1 MKFSRFTFLVLL
13 VLLVFLAAVGAEAQF
28 AVYGEFTASK
38 FNLDGSASKN
48 WLYGGAAGAYYDTR
62 HFAVLEPGVDA
73 RAIFQKQTSSGSSLQ
88 ARQSGDSLNARLAGG
103 FLGPRLAVHVPA
115 LPLRPYGEALLGFS
129 KTRASQSF
137 DPSFTAFDHAA
148 FAYQLIAGAD
158 FTVLPHVDWRVAE
171 FTFTGVPSI
180 NSGSVSHT
188 AHTNAVG
195 TGVVIRF

>member
-1 MKFSRFTFLVLL
+1 MKLGRLTFLLL
-13 VLLVFLAAVGAEAQF
+13 FLFFAAIGAQAQF

-38 FNLDGSASKN
+38 FNLDGTASNN
-48 WLYGGAAGAYYDTR
+48 WLYGGVAGAYYDIR
-62 HFAVLEPGVDA
+62 HFVVLEPGVDA

-88 ARQSGDSLNARLAGG
+88 SRQSGDSLNARLAGG

-129 KTRASQSF
+129 KTRASQSI

-148 FAYQLIAGAD
+148 FAYQLIAGVD

-171 FTFTGVPSI
+171 FTFTGVPNI
-180 NSGSVSHT
+180 NSGGVSHS
-188 AHTNAVG
+188 AHTNAIG
-195 TGVVIRF
+195 TGVAIRF